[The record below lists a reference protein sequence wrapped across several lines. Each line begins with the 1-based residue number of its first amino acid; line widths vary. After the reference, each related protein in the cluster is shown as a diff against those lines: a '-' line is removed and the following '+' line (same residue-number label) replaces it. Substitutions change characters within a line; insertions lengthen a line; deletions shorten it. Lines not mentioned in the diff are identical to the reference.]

1 MKNQRHFEIFSID
14 KTLETENP
22 KHPINQNPQKK
33 IKPIKSIKTC
43 FEKLTEQI
51 RNV

>member
-33 IKPIKSIKTC
+33 KNPSNPLKHVSKS
-43 FEKLTEQI
+43 
-51 RNV
+51 

>member
-22 KHPINQNPQKK
+22 KHPINQNPQKNPSNPLK
-33 IKPIKSIKTC
+33 HVSKS
-43 FEKLTEQI
+43 
-51 RNV
+51 